1 MIDLSIADFYS
12 FACGKWMRTEFIPD
26 DKSSVSQYDKLSD
39 DVRLKLR
46 ILLDNPITNETEP
59 FMAKLQHFYKS
70 CMNLGK

>member
-1 MIDLSIADFYS
+1 
-12 FACGKWMRTEFIPD
+12 MRTEFIPD

-59 FMAKLQHFYKS
+59 FMAKTQHFYKS
-70 CMNLGK
+70 CMNLSE